1 MQLPTQ
7 QQFVADCLSKYRWE
21 PIPSDQQW
29 EAAHFPLPSC
39 SGEHETVKLW
49 SADHTV
55 QGLLQSV
62 ELDHPCFHGYRNKH
76 DTGLL
81 TVYYPEYLPLFEQ
94 LKSHFN
100 SWHGKKAGAQHAKNK
115 TGVCGRSVEQMTV
128 DGKKGGKISG
138 KKAVEL
144 KLGIHGQSAEQM
156 TANGKKGGKIS
167 GKKSAE
173 LKTGFH
179 APGIASKGGKKA
191 AELGVGVHAPGM
203 QSAGAK
209 KTSAQQWQ
217 CLVTGHISSP
227 GPLARYQKKRGID
240 TKRRVKIK

>member
-39 SGEHETVKLW
+39 SGEHETVQLW

-62 ELDHPCFHGYRNKH
+62 ELDHQCFHGYRNKH

-128 DGKKGGKISG
+128 D
-138 KKAVEL
+138 
-144 KLGIHGQSAEQM
+144 
-156 TANGKKGGKIS
+156 GKKGGKIS